1 MLAGRGWRLWDKI
14 VLCYKYMKSVWAIS
28 KVLVLLSVNFP
39 AVMLWLLKL
48 FVQYLWMKLKSWQ
61 AALEL
66 SIPQSK
72 AWSWEAISEQWIS
85 EHVLLTPAPGLCMH
99 TTMWPFQGHTIPS
112 ACRELQSR
120 GGGSFCREWF
130 GEKNWISSFWKKS
143 LLGCLVPLGFSCCT
157 PWNLTQTVQA
167 ASAKCLCTLQRGSCR
182 GWDRFLLP
190 LGLAC

>member
-1 MLAGRGWRLWDKI
+1 MSYKQRAFSIKCELPSSDAVVFKTICPVFVNEAQILTGSSGVVYSSKQSMVLRGNFWT
-14 VLCYKYMKSVWAIS
+14 
-28 KVLVLLSVNFP
+28 VNFWACSAHP
-39 AVMLWLLKL
+39 C
-48 FVQYLWMKLKSWQ
+48 SWPLH
-61 AALEL
+61 A
-66 SIPQSK
+66 
-72 AWSWEAISEQWIS
+72 
-85 EHVLLTPAPGLCMH
+85 HHNV
-99 TTMWPFQGHTIPS
+99 PFQGHRIPS

-143 LLGCLVPLGFSCCT
+143 LLGCLVPLGFFRCI